1 MKGGKGGMGRSGG
14 KPNRGGKPAGKPGAG
29 PKGGAGAAAK
39 FVGKPK
45 RGEAKAGFGGR
56 SSADDATR
64 PERPA
69 RNTSRPPVAAAR
81 PPRGADTAP
90 AAASSASSS
99 AAAAAAPAPTRG
111 AISVQRT
118 LNVPASAV
126 IRAINDTDRRG
137 WSPEP
142 LYRVMSVLAP
152 RFIRVAF
159 PDGSLAAFS
168 VNRQGNA
175 RCTVTVEL
183 SKLPDGVDEKQL
195 RDRWAHALAALQ
207 EQVDHSWD

>member
-1 MKGGKGGMGRSGG
+1 MKGGKGGMGRGGG
-14 KPNRGGKPAGKPGAG
+14 KPGRGGKPAGKA
-29 PKGGAGAAAK
+29 GAGAASRFA
-39 FVGKPK
+39 GKPK
-45 RGEAKAGFGGR
+45 RGEPRAGFGGR
-56 SSADDATR
+56 SSADEGGR
-64 PERPA
+64 QERPA
-69 RNTSRPPVAAAR
+69 RTSSRPPVAAAR
-81 PPRGADTAP
+81 PPRGSASSPAPALAP
-90 AAASSASSS
+90 AAPVA
-99 AAAAAAPAPTRG
+99 TGRG
-111 AISVQRT
+111 AVSVQRT

-126 IRAINDTDRRG
+126 IRAINDTDRRA

-195 RDRWAHALAALQ
+195 RDRWAYALTALQ

>member
-14 KPNRGGKPAGKPGAG
+14 KPGRGGKPGGKPAPKSG
-29 PKGGAGAAAK
+29 PAAAAK
-39 FVGKPK
+39 FAGKPK
-45 RGEAKAGFGGR
+45 RGESKAGFGGR
-56 SSADDATR
+56 SSADEAER

-69 RNTSRPPVAAAR
+69 RSSARPPVAAAR
-81 PPRGADTAP
+81 RPHGQ
-90 AAASSASSS
+90 
-99 AAAAAAPAPTRG
+99 AAAPAPSASATAGATPATARG
-111 AISVQRT
+111 AVTVQRT

-126 IRAINDTDRRG
+126 IRAINDTDRRA

-183 SKLPDGVDEKQL
+183 SKLPDGADEKQL
-195 RDRWAHALAALQ
+195 RERWTYALAALQ

>member
-1 MKGGKGGMGRSGG
+1 MKGGKGGMGRGGG
-14 KPNRGGKPAGKPGAG
+14 KPSRGGKPGGKPGAG
-29 PKGGAGAAAK
+29 SRGGSGAASQFA
-39 FVGKPK
+39 GKPK
-45 RGEAKAGFGGR
+45 RGEPKAGFGGR
-56 SSADDATR
+56 SSADDVSR
-64 PERPA
+64 QERPA
-69 RNTSRPPVAAAR
+69 RTSSRPPVAAAR
-81 PPRGADTAP
+81 PPRGQTSAPAPSAATAP
-90 AAASSASSS
+90 AAT
-99 AAAAAAPAPTRG
+99 PTPTRG
-111 AISVQRT
+111 AVTVQRT

-183 SKLPDGVDEKQL
+183 SKLPDGADEKQL
-195 RDRWAHALAALQ
+195 RDRWSYALAALQ
-207 EQVDHSWD
+207 EQVDHGWD

>member
-1 MKGGKGGMGRSGG
+1 MKGGKGGMGRGGG
-14 KPNRGGKPAGKPGAG
+14 KPGRGGKPAGKA
-29 PKGGAGAAAK
+29 GAGAASRFA
-39 FVGKPK
+39 GKPK
-45 RGEAKAGFGGR
+45 RGEPRAGFGGR
-56 SSADDATR
+56 SSADEGGR
-64 PERPA
+64 QERPA
-69 RNTSRPPVAAAR
+69 RTSSRPPVAAAR
-81 PPRGADTAP
+81 PPRGSASSPAPAPAPAP
-90 AAASSASSS
+90 AAPVS
-99 AAAAAAPAPTRG
+99 TGRG
-111 AISVQRT
+111 AVSVQRT

-126 IRAINDTDRRG
+126 IRAINDTDRRA

-195 RDRWAHALAALQ
+195 RDRWAYALTALQ

>member
-14 KPNRGGKPAGKPGAG
+14 KPNRGGKPAGKPGA
-29 PKGGAGAAAK
+29 AAK
-39 FVGKPK
+39 FAGKPK
-45 RGEAKAGFGGR
+45 RGEAKAGYGGR
-56 SSADDATR
+56 SSADEVTR
-64 PERPA
+64 EDRPA
-69 RNTSRPPVAAAR
+69 RSSTRPPVAAAR
-81 PPRGADTAP
+81 PPRGQAP
-90 AAASSASSS
+90 
-99 AAAAAAPAPTRG
+99 AAAAAAPASTGG
-111 AISVQRT
+111 AVTVQRT

-183 SKLPDGVDEKQL
+183 SKLPEGADEKQL
-195 RDRWAHALAALQ
+195 RDRWSYALAALQ

>member
-1 MKGGKGGMGRSGG
+1 MGRSGG

-39 FVGKPK
+39 FAGKPK

-81 PPRGADTAP
+81 PPRGTDTAP
-90 AAASSASSS
+90 AAASSAASS
-99 AAAAAAPAPTRG
+99 AAPAPTRG

>member
-14 KPNRGGKPAGKPGAG
+14 KPNRGGKPAGKPAGRPAGRTGAG
-29 PKGGAGAAAK
+29 GKPAPVAK
-39 FVGKPK
+39 FAGLPK
-45 RGEAKAGFGGR
+45 RGEAKASFGGR
-56 SSADDATR
+56 STA
-64 PERPA
+64 EE
-69 RNTSRPPVAAAR
+69 TSSNAAV
-81 PPRGADTAP
+81 T
-90 AAASSASSS
+90 
-99 AAAAAAPAPTRG
+99 
-111 AISVQRT
+111 VQRT

-126 IRAINDTDRRG
+126 IRAINDADRRG

-152 RFIRVAF
+152 RFIRIAF

-183 SKLPDGVDEKQL
+183 SRLPAGANEKQL
-195 RDRWAHALAALQ
+195 RDRWSYALAALQ
-207 EQVDHSWD
+207 DQVDHSWE

>member
-1 MKGGKGGMGRSGG
+1 MKGGKGGLGRGGG
-14 KPNRGGKPAGKPGAG
+14 KPGRGGKPAGKAA
-29 PKGGAGAAAK
+29 AGAASRFA
-39 FVGKPK
+39 GKPK
-45 RGEAKAGFGGR
+45 RGEPKAGFGGR
-56 SSADDATR
+56 SSADEGGR
-64 PERPA
+64 QERPA
-69 RNTSRPPVAAAR
+69 RTSSRPPVAAAR
-81 PPRGADTAP
+81 PPRG
-90 AAASSASSS
+90 SSASSP
-99 AAAAAAPAPTRG
+99 APALAPAAPVATGRG
-111 AISVQRT
+111 AVSVQRT

-126 IRAINDTDRRG
+126 IRAINDTDRRA

-195 RDRWAHALAALQ
+195 RDRWAYALTALQ

>member
-14 KPNRGGKPAGKPGAG
+14 KPNRGGKPAGKPGAAGSKSG
-29 PKGGAGAAAK
+29 PAAK
-39 FVGKPK
+39 SKFAGKPK
-45 RGEAKAGFGGR
+45 RGEAKAGYGGR
-56 SSADDATR
+56 SSADDETR
-64 PERPA
+64 QDRPA
-69 RNTSRPPVAAAR
+69 RTTSRPPVAAAR
-81 PPRGADTAP
+81 PPRGADTTSTLP
-90 AAASSASSS
+90 SASAS
-99 AAAAAAPAPTRG
+99 ASAPTRS
-111 AISVQRT
+111 AVSVQRT

-126 IRAINDTDRRG
+126 IRAINDTERRG

-183 SKLPDGVDEKQL
+183 SKLPEGADEKQL
-195 RDRWAHALAALQ
+195 RDRWSYALAALQ

>member
-14 KPNRGGKPAGKPGAG
+14 GKPSRGGKPGAG
-29 PKGGAGAAAK
+29 AKSAPPAAK
-39 FVGKPK
+39 FAGKPK
-45 RGEAKAGFGGR
+45 RGEAKSSFGGR
-56 SSADDATR
+56 PSDDDA
-64 PERPA
+64 PRPA
-69 RNTSRPPVAAAR
+69 RKAPSSPRPAVAPAR
-81 PPRGADTAP
+81 PPREGT
-90 AAASSASSS
+90 
-99 AAAAAAPAPTRG
+99 AAPSGGRG
-111 AISVQRT
+111 AVTVQRT

-126 IRAINDTDRRG
+126 IRAINDTDRRA

-183 SKLPDGVDEKQL
+183 SKLPEGVDEKQL
-195 RDRWAHALAALQ
+195 RDKWMYGLAALQ